1 MKSNLITKSFVISEE
16 NISTIKEFGEKNEL
30 NDSAV
35 LRLIINQ
42 WSEMRKE
49 YITVPIKGTVK

>member
-1 MKSNLITKSFVISEE
+1 MKDNLITKSFVISEKNIETVKTFGKE
-16 NISTIKEFGEKNEL
+16 NGL

-42 WSEMRKE
+42 WAEMRKE
-49 YITVPIKGTVK
+49 YITIPVIGKVK